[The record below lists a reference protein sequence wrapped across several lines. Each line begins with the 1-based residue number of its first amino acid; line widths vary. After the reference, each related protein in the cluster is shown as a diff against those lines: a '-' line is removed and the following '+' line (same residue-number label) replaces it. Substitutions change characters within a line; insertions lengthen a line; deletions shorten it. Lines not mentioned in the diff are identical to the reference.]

1 MCVVLLFRKIAKKI
15 LTKSPK
21 AYTAIHE
28 SNFERSHK
36 QDFSKLEK
44 KEYDI
49 LMKVKKNGYAVI
61 PNFFNKE
68 QCRKCIDDI
77 DNIFR
82 NNEDFVQKQ
91 EDLRV
96 FGAEELSKNIKM
108 FFDDSFLNKLA
119 ITYNGVPTCCAFTL
133 AGRIETLGKDAQYGS
148 GGPWHR
154 DSYFRQFK
162 SLIYLNDVD
171 ENNGPFQLIHQSHER
186 KDHDRK
192 IAQLDHMQSSFLQ
205 EKVDKIIENDPNR
218 LRTLTGKAGTLVLV
232 DTSIIHRGIPVK
244 NGIRYALTNYFFE
257 KTQINSHLVEH
268 FSPLVSPE
276 KVLKMGNT
284 EK

>member
-1 MCVVLLFRKIAKKI
+1 
-15 LTKSPK
+15 
-21 AYTAIHE
+21 
-28 SNFERSHK
+28 
-36 QDFSKLEK
+36 
-44 KEYDI
+44 
-49 LMKVKKNGYAVI
+49 
-61 PNFFNKE
+61 
-68 QCRKCIDDI
+68 
-77 DNIFR
+77 
-82 NNEDFVQKQ
+82 
-91 EDLRV
+91 
-96 FGAEELSKNIKM
+96 M
-108 FFDDSFLNKLA
+108 FFDDPFLNKLA

-276 KVLKMGNT
+276 KVLKMGND
-284 EK
+284 EYED

>member
-1 MCVVLLFRKIAKKI
+1 LLRKLAKKI
-15 LTKSPK
+15 LIKFPK
-21 AYTAIHE
+21 LYTALHTT
-28 SNFERSHK
+28 NFERSHK
-36 QDFSKLEK
+36 QDFSKLDK
-44 KEYDI
+44 KEYSI
-49 LMKVKKNGYAVI
+49 LEEVKKNGYVII

-68 QCRKCIDDI
+68 QCQKCVDDIDDI
-77 DNIFR
+77 CK
-82 NNEDFVQKQ
+82 NNKTFVQKQ

-96 FGAEELSKNIKM
+96 FGAEELSKNIKT

-119 ITYNGVPTCCAFTL
+119 RAYNGVPTCCAFTL
-133 AGRIETLGKDAQYGS
+133 AGRIETIGKDAQYGS

-171 ENNGPFQLIHQSHER
+171 ENNGPFQLIHKSH
-186 KDHDRK
+186 KTKNHDQK
-192 IAQLDHMQSSFLQ
+192 IAKLEHMQSSFLQ
-205 EKVDKIIENDPNR
+205 EKVDKIIYNDPNR
-218 LRTLTGKAGTLVLV
+218 LKTLTGKAGTLVLI

-257 KTQINSHLVEH
+257 KSQINAHLVEH

-276 KVLKMGNT
+276 KVLNMGKT

>member
-1 MCVVLLFRKIAKKI
+1 LLRKLAKKI
-15 LTKSPK
+15 LVKFPK
-21 AYTAIHE
+21 LYTALHTT
-28 SNFERSHK
+28 NFERSHK
-36 QDFSKLEK
+36 QDFSKLDK
-44 KEYDI
+44 KEYSI
-49 LMKVKKNGYAVI
+49 LAEVKKNGYVII

-68 QCRKCIDDI
+68 QCQKCVDDIDDI
-77 DNIFR
+77 CK
-82 NNEDFVQKQ
+82 NNKTFVQKQ

-96 FGAEELSKNIKM
+96 FGAEELSKNIKT

-119 ITYNGVPTCCAFTL
+119 RAYNGVPTCCAFTL
-133 AGRIETLGKDAQYGS
+133 AGRIETIGKDAQYGS

-171 ENNGPFQLIHQSHER
+171 ENNGPFQLIHKSH
-186 KDHDRK
+186 KTKNHDQK
-192 IAQLDHMQSSFLQ
+192 IAKLEHMQSSFLQ
-205 EKVDKIIENDPNR
+205 EKVDKIIYNDPNR
-218 LRTLTGKAGTLVLV
+218 LKTLTGKAGTLVLI

-257 KTQINSHLVEH
+257 KSQINAHLVEH

-276 KVLKMGNT
+276 KVLNMGKT

>member
-68 QCRKCIDDI
+68 QCQKCIDDI

-108 FFDDSFLNKLA
+108 FFDDPFLNKLA
-119 ITYNGVPTCCAFTL
+119 ITYNGVSTCCAFTL

-186 KDHDRK
+186 KEHDRK
-192 IAQLDHMQSSFLQ
+192 IAQLEHMQSSFLQ

-276 KVLKMGNT
+276 KVLKMGNA

>member
-1 MCVVLLFRKIAKKI
+1 MFRKLAKKI
-15 LTKSPK
+15 ITKSPK
-21 AYTAIHE
+21 LYTSIHTT
-28 SNFERSHK
+28 NFERSHK

-44 KEYDI
+44 KEYDL
-49 LMKVKKNGYAVI
+49 LMEIKKNGYVVI
-61 PNFFNKE
+61 PDFFNKE
-68 QCRKCIDDI
+68 QCENCIEDI
-77 DNIFR
+77 DNIFK
-82 NNEDFVQKQ
+82 NNKKFVQKQ

-96 FGAEELSKNIKM
+96 FGAEELSKNIKT
-108 FFDDSFLNKLA
+108 FFDDSLLNKLA
-119 ITYNGVPTCCAFTL
+119 RTYNGVPTCCAFTL
-133 AGRIETLGKDAQYGS
+133 AGRIETLGNDAQYGS

-192 IAQLDHMQSSFLQ
+192 IAELEHMQSSFLQ
-205 EKVDKIIENDPNR
+205 EKVDKIIKNDPNR
-218 LRTLTGKAGTLVLV
+218 LKTLTGKSGTLVLV

-244 NGIRYALTNYFFE
+244 NGVRYALTNYFFE
-257 KTQINSHLVEH
+257 KSQINSHLVDH

-276 KVLKMGNT
+276 KVLNMAKI

>member
-1 MCVVLLFRKIAKKI
+1 MLRKLAKKI
-15 LTKSPK
+15 LVKFPK
-21 AYTAIHE
+21 LYTALHTT
-28 SNFERSHK
+28 SFERSHK
-36 QDFSKLEK
+36 QDFSKLDK
-44 KEYDI
+44 KEYSI
-49 LMKVKKNGYAVI
+49 LAEVKKNGYVII

-68 QCRKCIDDI
+68 QCQKCVDDIDDI
-77 DNIFR
+77 CK
-82 NNEDFVQKQ
+82 NNKTFVQKQ

-96 FGAEELSKNIKM
+96 FGAEELSKNIKT

-119 ITYNGVPTCCAFTL
+119 RAYNGVPTCCAFTL
-133 AGRIETLGKDAQYGS
+133 AGRIETIGKDAQYGS

-171 ENNGPFQLIHQSHER
+171 ENNGPFQLIHKSH
-186 KDHDRK
+186 KTKNHDQK
-192 IAQLDHMQSSFLQ
+192 IAKLEHMQSSFLQ
-205 EKVDKIIENDPNR
+205 EKVDKIIYNDPNR
-218 LRTLTGKAGTLVLV
+218 LKTLIGKAGTLVLI

-257 KTQINSHLVEH
+257 KSQINAHLVEH

-276 KVLKMGNT
+276 KVLNMGKT

>member
-1 MCVVLLFRKIAKKI
+1 LFRKLTKKI

-21 AYTAIHE
+21 LYTAVH
-28 SNFERSHK
+28 SNNFERSHK

-44 KEYDI
+44 KEYNI
-49 LMKVKKNGYAVI
+49 LMEVKKNGYAVI

-68 QCRKCIDDI
+68 QCQKCIDDI
-77 DNIFR
+77 DHIFR
-82 NNEDFVQKQ
+82 NNKAFVQKQ

-96 FGAEELSKNIKM
+96 FGAEELSKNIKT

-119 ITYNGVPTCCAFTL
+119 RTYNGVPTCCAFTL

-171 ENNGPFQLIHQSHER
+171 ENNGPFQLIHQSHET

-192 IAQLDHMQSSFLQ
+192 IAELEHMQSSFLQ

-218 LRTLTGKAGTLVLV
+218 LKTLTGKAGTLVLV

-257 KTQINSHLVEH
+257 KSQINPHLVEH

-276 KVLKMGNT
+276 KVLNMGKT

>member
-1 MCVVLLFRKIAKKI
+1 MLRKLAKKI
-15 LTKSPK
+15 LIKFPK
-21 AYTAIHE
+21 LYTALHTT
-28 SNFERSHK
+28 NFERSHK
-36 QDFSKLEK
+36 QDFSKLDK
-44 KEYDI
+44 KEYSI
-49 LMKVKKNGYAVI
+49 LAEVKKNGYVII

-68 QCRKCIDDI
+68 QCQKCVDDIDDI
-77 DNIFR
+77 CK
-82 NNEDFVQKQ
+82 NNKTFVQKQ

-96 FGAEELSKNIKM
+96 FGAEELSKNIKT

-119 ITYNGVPTCCAFTL
+119 RAYNGVPTCCAFTL
-133 AGRIETLGKDAQYGS
+133 AGRIETIGKDAQYGS

-171 ENNGPFQLIHQSHER
+171 ENNGPFQLIHKSH
-186 KDHDRK
+186 KTKNHDQK
-192 IAQLDHMQSSFLQ
+192 IAKLEHMQSSFLQ
-205 EKVDKIIENDPNR
+205 EKVDKIIYNDPNR
-218 LRTLTGKAGTLVLV
+218 LKTLTGKAGTLVLI

-257 KTQINSHLVEH
+257 KSQINAHLVEH

-276 KVLKMGNT
+276 KVLNMGKT